1 MSRSDHLLVRCLVER
16 RRCAEV
22 GALEVLG
29 RLRWEELDLEPLGRP
44 LGRPCFDLDD
54 CFCCI

>member
-1 MSRSDHLLVRCLVER
+1 MPRSDHLLVRCLVER

-29 RLRWEELDLEPLGRP
+29 RLRREELDLEPLGRP
-44 LGRPCFDLDD
+44 LGRPCFGLGD
-54 CFCCI
+54 CFCSL